1 MSKQFTKAEW
11 VKIRAE
17 LAKDPSKYG
26 IPERVYGSV
35 VLGCFNIRKLG
46 KVSGRNAD
54 TWRFLAYAC
63 RHFDL
68 LAVQEIQ
75 DDLSALK
82 HLTKL
87 MGPEFGLI
95 VSDKTGAFPGE
106 PGLSERLGYIF
117 NWKKVQRTQVAT
129 DITYDRSKVLNTVY
143 NNNTEIQEAFAK
155 YASDLKKYETKLA
168 DHRAGKRKTK
178 PGKPY
183 IKWPVFVSFIRAPY
197 CVSFEIHGHRDS
209 KPYQL
214 MAINAHLYYGKTM
227 ADRRQE
233 FDAVMDWIRGRVTEN
248 DRAYYPNF
256 ILMGD
261 MNLDFDNPERD
272 RPRIDKHLKTF
283 NDASGKEVNIN
294 FPFLN
299 VHKGRKKVFK
309 TNARLSETFDQIGLF
324 CRDPRFPDYTK
335 NATMEPGDDGRGPD
349 YGVFNFVDLF
359 SVALKG
365 KPLSKLS
372 SDTKRANLIKRFE
385 HKVSDHMPLW
395 LRLPL
400 PEVVEP

>member
-1 MSKQFTKAEW
+1 MAKQFTKEEW

-17 LAKDPSKYG
+17 LAKDPACYG
-26 IPERVYGSV
+26 LPERVYGSA

-46 KVSGRNAD
+46 KISGRNAE
-54 TWRFLAYAC
+54 TWQFLADVC

-75 DDLSALK
+75 DHLAGLQHLS
-82 HLTKL
+82 KL

-117 NWKKVQRTQVAT
+117 NWKRVQRTEIAT
-129 DITYDRSKVLNTVY
+129 DVTYDRSKVLGTVY
-143 NNNTEIQEAFAK
+143 DNNVEIQKAFAK
-155 YASDLKKYETKLA
+155 YGSDSKKYQTKLA
-168 DHRAGKRKTK
+168 DYKTGKRKSKPTK
-178 PGKPY
+178 PF
-183 IKWPVFVSFIRAPY
+183 IKWPVFVSFIRAPF
-197 CVSFEIHGHRDS
+197 CVSFEINGHPGT

-256 ILMGD
+256 VLMGD
-261 MNLDFDNPERD
+261 MNLDFDDPAKDRER
-272 RPRIDKHLKTF
+272 IEKHLKTF

-294 FPFLN
+294 FPFLT
-299 VHKGRKKVFK
+299 VHKGRREVFR
-309 TNARLSETFDQIGLF
+309 TNARLTETFDQIGLF
-324 CRDPRFPDYTK
+324 CRDDRFPDYT
-335 NATMEPGDDGRGPD
+335 NNTTMGPGRDGRGPD
-349 YGVFNFVDLF
+349 YGVFDFVELF

-365 KPLSKLS
+365 KPFSELSKPVKAKLV
-372 SDTKRANLIKRFE
+372 ARFE

-400 PEVVEP
+400 P